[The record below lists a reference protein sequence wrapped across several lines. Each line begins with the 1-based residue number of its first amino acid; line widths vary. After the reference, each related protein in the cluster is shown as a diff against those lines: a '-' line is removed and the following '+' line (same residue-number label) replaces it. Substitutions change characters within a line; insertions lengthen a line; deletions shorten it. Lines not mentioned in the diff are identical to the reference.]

1 MDIYGKEEDRAKWAM
16 HYAQVKANIEQPQ
29 RSHTVTVS
37 GTTKQGKPYN
47 YEYSYADLADVD
59 KAVMEG
65 IKKATDK
72 DGNVVFSYFF
82 DIVTGNT
89 SVTVQTVLIDSSG
102 FTVKTNKITF
112 QNSKPQDAQA
122 TASLISY
129 AKRYSLSG
137 AFGIAADDD
146 DDAQDQKTI
155 YEPKVLTKKE
165 LEEYKVYYNG
175 TMANLYDLYQEAKEG
190 IKDAQDWFNES
201 HTPQDAQAVHQ
212 IAQIFKKKHAR
223 TKESD
228 NAKKA
233 ALDKIQQ
240 SKTKEP
246 KKDPFAD
253 KKVASGG
260 DTVVDGL
267 F

>member
-1 MDIYGKEEDRAKWAM
+1 MEIYGKEEDRAKWAM

-29 RSHTVTVS
+29 REHKVTVS
-37 GTTKQGKPYN
+37 GTTKQGKPYS
-47 YEYSYADLADVD
+47 YEYKYADLADVD
-59 KAVMEG
+59 KAVMNG
-65 IKKATDK
+65 IRKVTDK
-72 DGNVVFSYFF
+72 DGNVAFSYCF
-82 DIVTGNT
+82 DISTTNT
-89 SVTVQTVLIDSSG
+89 AVTVQTILIDSSG

-112 QNSKPQDAQA
+112 QNGRPQDAQA

-155 YEPKVLTKKE
+155 YEPKVLSKKE
-165 LEEYKVYYNG
+165 LENYEVYYNG
-175 TMANLYDLYQEAKEG
+175 TQANLYDLYQEAKDG
-190 IKDAQDWFNES
+190 IKDAQNWFAES

-212 IAQIFKKKHAR
+212 IAQIFKQKQSKIKN
-223 TKESD
+223 TQEEK
-228 NAKKA
+228 AKQD

-240 SKTKEP
+240 AQ
-246 KKDPFAD
+246 KDPFED
-253 KKVASGG
+253 KKVAST
-260 DTVVDGL
+260 DSEVDKL

>member
-1 MDIYGKEEDRAKWAM
+1 MEIYGKEEDRAKWAM

-59 KAVMEG
+59 KAVMAG

-82 DIVTGNT
+82 DISTGNT
-89 SVTVQTVLIDSSG
+89 SVTVQTILVDSSG

-112 QNSKPQDAQA
+112 QNSRPQDAQA

-146 DDAQDQKTI
+146 DDAKDQKTI
-155 YEPKVLTKKE
+155 YEPKVLTKRE

-175 TMANLYDLYQEAKEG
+175 TMANL
-190 IKDAQDWFNES
+190 
-201 HTPQDAQAVHQ
+201 
-212 IAQIFKKKHAR
+212 
-223 TKESD
+223 
-228 NAKKA
+228 
-233 ALDKIQQ
+233 
-240 SKTKEP
+240 
-246 KKDPFAD
+246 
-253 KKVASGG
+253 
-260 DTVVDGL
+260 
-267 F
+267 

>member
-1 MDIYGKEEDRAKWAM
+1 MEIYGKEEDRAKWAL
-16 HYAQVKANIEQPQ
+16 HYAQVKANINQPK
-29 RSHTVTVS
+29 RTHKVTVS
-37 GTTKQGKPYN
+37 GKNKQGKPYS
-47 YEYSYADLADVD
+47 YDYKYADLADID
-59 KAVMEG
+59 KAVMDG

-72 DGNVVFSYFF
+72 EGNVTFSYFF
-82 DIVTGNT
+82 DIQTTNT
-89 SVTVQTVLIDSSG
+89 AVAVQTLLVDSSG
-102 FTVKTNKITF
+102 FTVKTNKIIF
-112 QNSKPQDAQA
+112 QNGKAYDAQA

-146 DDAQDQKTI
+146 NDVQDQKTI
-155 YEPKVLTKKE
+155 YEPKILTKQE
-165 LEEYKVYYNG
+165 LENYQVYYNG
-175 TMANLYDLYQEAKEG
+175 VQANLYDLYQEARDG

-212 IAQIFKKKHAR
+212 IAQIFKKKHAE

-228 NAKKA
+228 KAKKA
-233 ALDKIQQ
+233 ALEKIQQ
-240 SKTKEP
+240 SQTKES

-260 DTVVDGL
+260 DPAVAEL